1 MKYLYEWRELW
12 KLHSVKMMLLSV
24 VTGTTVSLMMLWQ
37 PNLLGGA
44 ALWIGFRE
52 ILTVVTIYLRNIK
65 QEGIEE

>member
-24 VTGTTVSLMMLWQ
+24 VTGTAVSLMMLWQ
-37 PNLLGGA
+37 PSLLGGA

-52 ILTVVTIYLRNIK
+52 ILTVVTIYLRNVK